1 MLTGAEART
10 LLSRRLGSERVAAE
24 PDATAELIMLCA
36 RLPLALN
43 IAAARAAARPNHPL
57 AAVAAALRDE
67 RGRLDALD
75 TGEPASSAPTVF
87 SWSYRNLS
95 QPAARMFR
103 LLSLHPGPDITVA
116 AAASLA
122 GITPGQARRCLEE
135 LTATHL
141 AAEQVPGR
149 FSFHELLRAYSG
161 GCKDTQ

>member
-1 MLTGAEART
+1 
-10 LLSRRLGSERVAAE
+10 
-24 PDATAELIMLCA
+24 MLCA

-75 TGEPASSAPTVF
+75 TGEPASSARTVF

-103 LLSLHPGPDITVA
+103 LVTFSSAHPAITDGHMLPTPDIVDLLLHGIG
-116 AAASLA
+116 AASA
-122 GITPGQARRCLEE
+122 P
-135 LTATHL
+135 
-141 AAEQVPGR
+141 AAQRSESQSHPVGV
-149 FSFHELLRAYSG
+149 S
-161 GCKDTQ
+161 